1 MIALEFC
8 TLRQEILLTRV
19 TAELMIKRRS
29 PKLFCL
35 FVLYLLLFVMILS
48 VSLMIYFSYQYKN
61 STTDRLVELGEFSVS
76 QIAAGSIDALFS
88 EMYPALN
95 EIVSVNSHLPDIVSV
110 IITNA
115 EKMVVAATDNDI
127 VGKTYSRPDLLLG
140 YKESKEDLYFAKP
153 VEIYG
158 RTMGYVYLTMSKKR
172 IKDDLKVIVLKWIA
186 VNVFIILAIVVM
198 GVFTARHITS
208 SFKNII
214 DVTKLIS
221 SGDYTES
228 VDAKGFYELKL
239 IAGAMN
245 SMKEAIEEREK
256 RIIQTNNELVKT
268 NFLLKSIFNSP
279 PGISIWSVDRN
290 YRYTFFNNPHKVG
303 MENVWG
309 VDIELGKNILD
320 YLYDKAD
327 KKDYREFVKNRYDE
341 VLKGNDFH
349 LVEKH
354 THMDG
359 SVTYLDNY
367 SSPIYNEDNEITGL
381 TIFSINITKQK
392 IAENE
397 IIESLKEK
405 EVLLKE
411 IHHRVKN
418 NLQVVAS
425 LLNLQSE
432 GIKNPEDKELF
443 LDSINRINSMAMI
456 HERLYSSSDFSRIDM
471 RLYFSDLV
479 YSIQETFSPSHNS
492 TKIIINVE
500 NIHLSINQ
508 AVPIGL
514 ICNEIFTNSYKYA
527 FEEVDDPEITVTMKM
542 EEDDILYM
550 MIEDNG
556 VGFSSGFNQKG
567 TLGSVLI
574 SALTEQLKGTY
585 SIIQKERGVGYLFRF
600 PVFA

>member
-1 MIALEFC
+1 
-8 TLRQEILLTRV
+8 
-19 TAELMIKRRS
+19 
-29 PKLFCL
+29 
-35 FVLYLLLFVMILS
+35 MILS

-88 EMYPALN
+88 EMYPALS
-95 EIVSVNSHLPDIVSV
+95 EIISVNSHLPDIVSV
-110 IITNA
+110 IIANS
-115 EKMVVAATDNDI
+115 EKMVVAATDNSI
-127 VGKTYSRPDLLLG
+127 VGETYNRPDLLSG
-140 YKESKEDLYFAKP
+140 YKESGGKLYFAKT
-153 VEIYG
+153 VEMYG
-158 RTMGYVYLTMSKKR
+158 RTMGFVYLTLSKSR
-172 IKDDLKVIVLKWIA
+172 IKDELKAIIIRWVLA
-186 VNVFIILAIVVM
+186 SLFIILVIITMAVLAA
-198 GVFTARHITS
+198 GHITS
-208 SFKNII
+208 SFRDIINI
-214 DVTKLIS
+214 TKMIS
-221 SGDYTES
+221 AGNYTENI
-228 VDAKGFYELKL
+228 DARGFCELEL

-245 SMKEAIEEREK
+245 SMKEAIGEREN
-256 RIIQTNNELVKT
+256 RIRQANDKLERT

-290 YRYTFFNNPHKVG
+290 YRYTFFNNPHKEG
-303 MENVWG
+303 MKEVWG
-309 VDIELGKNILD
+309 ADIELGKNILD
-320 YLYDKAD
+320 YLYDKPD
-327 KKDYREFVKNRYDE
+327 KRDYREFVKVRYDE

-359 SVTYLDNY
+359 SVAYLDNY

-381 TIFSINITKQK
+381 TIFAINITKQK

-432 GIKNPEDKELF
+432 DISNPEDKALF
-443 LDSINRINSMAMI
+443 MDSINRINSMAMI

-471 RLYFSDLV
+471 NLYFSDLV
-479 YSIQETFSPSHNS
+479 YSIQNTFSTSGNS
-492 TKIIINVE
+492 AKINIDVE
-500 NIHLSINQ
+500 NVQLSINQ

-527 FEEVDDPEITVTMKM
+527 FDGVDNPEISITMKM
-542 EEDDILYM
+542 EEDNILCM
-550 MIEDNG
+550 RIEDNG
-556 VGFSSGFNQKG
+556 VGFKPDSNKSNQKG

-574 SALTEQLKGTY
+574 SALTEQLKGSYT
-585 SIIQKERGVGYLFRF
+585 IVQKERGVGYIFRF
-600 PVFA
+600 PV